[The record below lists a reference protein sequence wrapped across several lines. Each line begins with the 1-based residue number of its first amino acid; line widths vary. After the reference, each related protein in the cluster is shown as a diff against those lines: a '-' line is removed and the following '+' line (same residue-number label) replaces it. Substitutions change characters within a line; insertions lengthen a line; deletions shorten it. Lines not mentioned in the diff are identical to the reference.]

1 MIKRIAASK
10 PSPLVKDDLQ
20 DVLITLARI
29 DERIVTIFNRQALIE
44 TRVNSMDEK
53 IQRMSPSV
61 KFGERVFW
69 IIVAVIAA
77 GLGRIY

>member
-1 MIKRIAASK
+1 MKS
-10 PSPLVKDDLQ
+10 DLQ
-20 DVLITLARI
+20 DVLITVARI

-44 TRVNSMDEK
+44 ERVNSMDEK

-69 IIVAVIAA
+69 IALTVVAA
-77 GLGRIY
+77 GAGRFY